1 MGRTCT
7 NDVCVSV
14 CVVCRCL
21 EGCKQSE
28 LEFTPTDSPSHDTG
42 ILPWVKTLC
51 LCVRVGVCLKSIGNK
66 KLCVCVHVCLLCPSM
81 LCGIAGGQ
89 SGLRW

>member
-1 MGRTCT
+1 MMC
-7 NDVCVSV
+7 V

-28 LEFTPTDSPSHDTG
+28 LEFTPTDSLSHDTENPLG
-42 ILPWVKTLC
+42 QDTLFV
-51 LCVRVGVCLKSIGNK
+51 CVRVGVCLKSVENK
-66 KLCVCVHVCLLCPSM
+66 KLCVCVYVCLLCPSM